1 MKLKLLF
8 FIPLFSLFFSCTEDS
23 TTVVLYVDNIGELG
37 YVSTESKNIF
47 KIVCMTENEYVENIS
62 ISSFDKEYGTQQL
75 MDTLVNKKNV
85 KLDYEY
91 TVPVFTEDSVKV
103 QLSFKAVDNLG
114 YEQTATYSV
123 MVINPD
129 VLLKEKSGLVVYS
142 GKSEK
147 ENAFSLTDPSS
158 TFNSELADSA
168 KIDIYDYVL
177 NGDND
182 DLDLIWKTNTDVDFI
197 KVNSFNQV
205 NATVKSIVGV
215 YNSSKRNDYVND
227 IRSNDI
233 IIVGKGGKPWG
244 VFLIANVFDD
254 DGIDNDRYLVNY
266 KSLKQNN
273 RKLPKMAY

>member
-1 MKLKLLF
+1 MKLKFLF
-8 FIPLFSLFFSCTEDS
+8 IIPLFSLFMSCTEDG

-47 KIVCMTENEYVENIS
+47 KIVCMTENEYIENITM
-62 ISSFDKEYGTQQL
+62 SSFDKEYGARQL

-114 YEQTATYSV
+114 YEQTATYNV

-129 VLLKEKSGLVVYS
+129 VILKEKSGLVVYS

-158 TFNSELADSA
+158 TFKSELADSA

-197 KVNSFNQV
+197 KVNSFDYV
-205 NATVKSIVGV
+205 NASVKSIVGV

-244 VFLIANVFDD
+244 VFFIANVFDD

-266 KSLKQNN
+266 KSLK
-273 RKLPKMAY
+273 